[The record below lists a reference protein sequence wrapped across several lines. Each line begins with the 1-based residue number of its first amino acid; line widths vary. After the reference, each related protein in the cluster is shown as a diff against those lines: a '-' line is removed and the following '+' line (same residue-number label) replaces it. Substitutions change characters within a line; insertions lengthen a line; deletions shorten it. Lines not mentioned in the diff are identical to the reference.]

1 MKALAAAIGAAALLG
16 GVHSV
21 RHEGNG
27 TAVAAGQ
34 GHAPGTYRLLANG
47 GDTAC
52 TVRRGASL
60 AGGLSEL
67 IIGTG
72 CPAVL
77 PGIERARYW
86 RDRKDGTVGFSEN
99 GADPLVSFEAGDGVD
114 YESYAPALPL
124 LALVAE

>member
-1 MKALAAAIGAAALLG
+1 MKALAAAIGAVALLG
-16 GVHSV
+16 GFHSF
-21 RHEGNG
+21 HDEGDG
-27 TAVAAGQ
+27 AAVAADH
-34 GHAPGTYRLLANG
+34 GHAPGTYRLIVNG
-47 GDTAC
+47 GDVAC
-52 TVRRGASL
+52 TVTRGADL

-67 IIGTG
+67 IVGAG

-77 PGIERARYW
+77 PGIERARFW

-124 LALVAE
+124 LTLVAE